1 MTEPPQ
7 SFPANHAE
15 VIAIVCIVHAAFNC
29 NTLTIISEL
38 DREANI
44 ARNRAILEELE
55 LKQAVADLG
64 MPKVQAV
71 PKAKAKPIQPSK
83 RVKRERSDVDVPRR
97 QSSRLKKGPGA
108 IDPNESPEEKKQR
121 EVRLSNII
129 ETSLTHQ

>member
-7 SFPANHAE
+7 SFPAANHAE

-64 MPKVQAV
+64 MPKVQPV
-71 PKAKAKPIQPSK
+71 LKTKAKPIQPSK

-97 QSSRLKKGPGA
+97 QSSRLKKGA

-129 ETSLTHQ
+129 ETSLTH